1 MVSLE
6 SRAWYLFITEC
17 FQMSRFKTVLALLPW
32 TLVVPMIV
40 AAPHPHYDDGGAVNW
55 KPTWLAALQAA
66 RTTGKPI
73 FVEAG
78 IEN

>member
-1 MVSLE
+1 MNRGILTGSL
-6 SRAWYLFITEC
+6 L
-17 FQMSRFKTVLALLPW
+17 LALGV
-32 TLVVPMIV
+32 TAF

-55 KPTWLAALQAA
+55 KPSWGLALSAA
-66 RTTGKPI
+66 RQTGRPV